1 MHSQNSTATVAEPF
15 SALTREE
22 RRQRRRQLRAKIFD
36 ASVLLGAVAGLLSFI
51 HIRDIAAL
59 GGQAGWAAWLY
70 PLIVDTITV
79 SAYSKLKR
87 AQEAG
92 ENGGL
97 PWSLLIMGIVASLTA
112 NVIDAIMHA
121 PAGASTPRL
130 ALCIAVGTWPAIAWL
145 GSMLLRHSGKPTA
158 IMIAAMTDR
167 PTADKP
173 AAPHPTAIVQPVA
186 DDQPTGPDPRPI
198 PVKPA
203 AFGDLG
209 PRVAVG
215 ELPLPVWVQIGR
227 PVYREIKTKSGER
240 PTEKAMQVA
249 LAERVAELVATGK
262 LPTTIGQPSGST
274 AKRIRRAIEDQH
286 PELTARTGRPQ
297 QLAIAGG

>member
-1 MHSQNSTATVAEPF
+1 MHSKNSTATTPEPYDG
-15 SALTREE
+15 LTWGE
-22 RRQRRRQLRAKIFD
+22 RRQRRRELRAKIFD
-36 ASVLLGAVAGLLSFI
+36 PSVLLGAVAGLLSFI

-79 SAYSKLKR
+79 SAYAKLKR
-87 AQEAG
+87 SQEAG
-92 ENGGL
+92 ENSAL
-97 PWSLLIMGIVASLTA
+97 PWSLLIMGVLASLTA
-112 NVIDAIMHA
+112 NVIDALMHA
-121 PAGASTPRL
+121 PIGASTPRL
-130 ALCIAVGTWPAIAWL
+130 VLCIAVGTWPAVAWL

-158 IMIAAMTDR
+158 IMLAAMIDR
-167 PTADKP
+167 PTAEQP
-173 AAPHPTAIVQPVA
+173 QPTPIVQPVA
-186 DDQPTGPDPRPI
+186 DDQPTGPDPQPI

-203 AFGDLG
+203 ALGDLG

-215 ELPLPVWVQIGR
+215 ELPLPVWVEIGR
-227 PVYREIKTKSGER
+227 PAYREIKNKSGGR

-249 LAERVAELVATGK
+249 LTERVTALIATGK
-262 LPTTIGQPSGST
+262 LPATIGQPSGST

-286 PELTARTGRPQ
+286 PELTARPGKPQ